1 MSDYLIK
8 IIHGLP
14 KSQNSQIPPRA
25 CLAACM
31 RSNQALA
38 RQGRSDWLPRRPPRS
53 GPHGSQSTY
62 GPDPGGTLDSAVSS
76 EPPSRRAPP
85 MQNGIF
91 AYMRGA
97 GHKDCAS
104 TCALNQKGKRGREGF
119 RHLRARP
126 GRNAQFS
133 CLQQTTILSRSAVAK
148 GHHCLHEGI

>member
-1 MSDYLIK
+1 MVHQKVK
-8 IIHGLP
+8 ILRF
-14 KSQNSQIPPRA
+14 SQSPRA
-25 CLAACM
+25 CLVACM
-31 RSNQALA
+31 RSNQTLA
-38 RQGRSDWLPRRPPRS
+38 RPGRSDWLPRRPPRS

-76 EPPSRRAPP
+76 EPPSHRAPP

-119 RHLRARP
+119 RHLRARL